1 MATVEKKIA
10 YAFNTFF
17 LNFIA
22 DLKENDATIKEEIRT
37 VYKVFDK
44 FSLEHVLHF
53 NREADACRDDSNGAI
68 KPFVKCDQTLD
79 DIIARVGEDDV
90 DTVKSYVVIFR
101 ILGHMYADSDKH
113 TTETLNMILKRI
125 HQIRNRDEN
134 ITYDEILDEALASLL
149 KDLDGVVAAA
159 STVRIDLNDIASAK
173 GPSVPED
180 AFHLF
185 ENSMIGNLAKEISE
199 EINIKDLN
207 VSDPSELLNL
217 ENLTNSNNVLGQI
230 VSKVSTKIQSRI
242 NSGNLCQSDLVSEA
256 MNLMGMMQ
264 QSSTPGSDV
273 FKNLMA
279 AMTAKSNGD
288 PFATGNPSSRSSSS
302 SSSSSSSGR
311 SKAKT
316 TKTKT
321 TSSVRPAKK

>member
-22 DLKENDATIKEEIRT
+22 DLKENDASIKEEIRA

-44 FSLEHVLHF
+44 FSLDHVRHL
-53 NREADACRDDSNGAI
+53 NGQIEAASDADGAI
-68 KPFVKCDQTLD
+68 KPFVKCDLTID
-79 DIIARVGEDDV
+79 DIVARVGEDDV
-90 DTVKSYVVIFR
+90 DTVKSYVIIFR
-101 ILGHMYADSDKH
+101 ILGHMFRDSDKH
-113 TTETLNMILKRI
+113 TSDTLTVILKRI
-125 HQIRNRDEN
+125 HQIRNRDQD
-134 ITYDEILDEALASLL
+134 ITYDEILDDTLVNLL
-149 KDLDGVVAAA
+149 KDLDCVVAAA
-159 STVRIDLNDIASAK
+159 STVRIDLNDIANAK

-207 VSDPSELLNL
+207 VTDPAELLNL

-230 VSKVSTKIQSRI
+230 VSKVSSKIQNKI

-264 QSSTPGSDV
+264 SSSAPGSDV
-273 FKNLMA
+273 LKNLMEAMA
-279 AMTAKSNGD
+279 ANKGGGSGSGS
-288 PFATGNPSSRSSSS
+288 GNNNNKNNSSRGGS
-302 SSSSSSSGR
+302 R
-311 SKAKT
+311 ARAASKT
-316 TKTKT
+316 SKT
-321 TSSVRPAKK
+321 TSSSKK